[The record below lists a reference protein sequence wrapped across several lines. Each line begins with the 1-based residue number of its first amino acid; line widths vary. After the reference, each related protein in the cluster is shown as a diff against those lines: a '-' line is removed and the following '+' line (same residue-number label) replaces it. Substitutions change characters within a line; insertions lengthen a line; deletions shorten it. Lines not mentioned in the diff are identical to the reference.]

1 MGKKNLGEAGGLS
14 QIGCVLR
21 SRRTTFLCC
30 SQLLSFL
37 ADRFFLG
44 RLFCRSLFYWS
55 FLGGGFLLNWHS
67 FSPLSL
73 ATAKIGENH
82 VNNSLM
88 VVNSSLRKIRQRIF
102 SDFRLIFL
110 ADCDAAVAPLL
121 ASAGKISSAF
131 ATISSTFHKR
141 PTPFV
146 SAREHSF
153 LGSDKL
159 SAARSKRRHIL
170 LCCGMQPHFSVHC
183 GRDEKRVRGWQ
194 VRST

>member
-30 SQLLSFL
+30 SQLLLFL

-44 RLFCRSLFYWS
+44 RLFCCSLFYRS

-82 VNNSLM
+82 VNNSLK

-102 SDFRLIFL
+102 ADFRLIFFV
-110 ADCDAAVAPLL
+110 D
-121 ASAGKISSAF
+121 
-131 ATISSTFHKR
+131 STR
-141 PTPFV
+141 PSTPSGF
-146 SAREHSF
+146 
-153 LGSDKL
+153 
-159 SAARSKRRHIL
+159 
-170 LCCGMQPHFSVHC
+170 
-183 GRDEKRVRGWQ
+183 
-194 VRST
+194 

>member
-30 SQLLSFL
+30 SQLLPFL

-44 RLFCRSLFYWS
+44 RLFRSRAFYRS

-82 VNNSLM
+82 VNNSLQP
-88 VVNSSLRKIRQRIF
+88 VNSSLRKIRQRISF
-102 SDFRLIFL
+102 DFRLIFFEE
-110 ADCDAAVAPLL
+110 AMQ
-121 ASAGKISSAF
+121 ASVHLRQSRKISSAF

-141 PTPFV
+141 PRP
-146 SAREHSF
+146 S
-153 LGSDKL
+153 
-159 SAARSKRRHIL
+159 
-170 LCCGMQPHFSVHC
+170 
-183 GRDEKRVRGWQ
+183 
-194 VRST
+194 